1 LNIFGRPGAHEEV
14 WSLGE
19 QSILP
24 DSPHMGD
31 QEHYRSHEY
40 LPEEEQPPG
49 MIQKSDTINS
59 TTIFINPNDVH
70 SPQQQEDVPGGSGQ
84 QHQQELEQGGQQGVK
99 RRYSECEG
107 EGSGGVKVVVVR
119 AGQQEEQQHMYQPDQ
134 QLIFPED
141 MEEIPLGGS
150 AEQHHASLAK
160 QDTLRIPFEAVMN
173 EGQQPKMELGDS
185 RDSWTTS
192 SVMVPVASAAQP
204 SPTGKDPSTA
214 DYPGPYQFD
223 IRFSHLSRQGKN
235 KHWDYSTTLRKLYID
250 MNKLVQAEFRVG
262 PSPPDGLWIRALP
275 IYAEAGHIR
284 EPVRRCPNHASVSDP
299 TNQPPEHGNP
309 THLIRMDGS
318 DTLYCDDKE
327 SGRLSVI
334 FPVRAPHQ
342 GSEFTHKLMKFMCLG
357 SDVGGINRR
366 PLKVIFTLEAVDP
379 AGNPG
384 IGHVLGRKVVEVRI
398 CSCPKRDRQQEEQ
411 RAQAQED
418 QARTIGQRF
427 ATTTVVLQPPSVP
440 PPGKKRLEKD
450 KVIMVPVH
458 VDDFKK
464 LNEFA
469 EAAWVCRDLE
479 NSTAI
484 KEKRRQ
490 LLEAHNRDLIRS
502 LDKKKPS

>member
-1 LNIFGRPGAHEEV
+1 
-14 WSLGE
+14 
-19 QSILP
+19 
-24 DSPHMGD
+24 
-31 QEHYRSHEY
+31 
-40 LPEEEQPPG
+40 

-70 SPQQQEDVPGGSGQ
+70 SPQQQQEEMPGGSGR
-84 QHQQELEQGGQQGVK
+84 QGQTSEQGVK
-99 RRYSECEG
+99 RRYSECG
-107 EGSGGVKVVVVR
+107 EGDGSAGGVKVVVVR
-119 AGQQEEQQHMYQPDQ
+119 PGQQEDQQHVYHHQQHHQPDQ
-134 QLIFPED
+134 QLMFPDD

-150 AEQHHASLAK
+150 AEQHHVSLAK
-160 QDTLRIPFEAVMN
+160 QDTLRIPFEAVLN
-173 EGQQPKMELGDS
+173 EGQQPKMEMGDS
-185 RDSWTTS
+185 RDSWTS
-192 SVMVPVASAAQP
+192 SSIMVPVASAAAQP

-214 DYPGPYQFD
+214 DYPGAYQFD
-223 IRFSHLSRQGKN
+223 IRFSQMSRQGKN
-235 KHWDYSTTLRKLYID
+235 KHWDYSTALRKLYID

-262 PSPPDGLWIRALP
+262 PTPPEGLWIRALP

-284 EPVRRCPNHASVSDP
+284 EPVRRCPNHASASDP

-379 AGNPG
+379 SGNPG

-418 QARTIGQRF
+418 QARTIAQRF
-427 ATTTVVLQPPSVP
+427 ASTTVVLKPPSVP
-440 PPGKKRLEKD
+440 PPGKKKLEKE

-479 NSTAI
+479 NSSAI
-484 KEKRRQ
+484 KVKHPKLHSFFLENSFQERRRQ

>member
-1 LNIFGRPGAHEEV
+1 MPQCPQCLKLSNYK
-14 WSLGE
+14 L
-19 QSILP
+19 
-24 DSPHMGD
+24 SPFLKLFQNPLFQD
-31 QEHYRSHEY
+31 HYRSHEY

-59 TTIFINPNDVH
+59 STVFINPNDVH
-70 SPQQQEDVPGGSGQ
+70 SQQQEDMPGGSGQ
-84 QHQQELEQGGQQGVK
+84 QHQHEQGVK
-99 RRYSECEG
+99 RRYSEHDG
-107 EGSGGVKVVVVR
+107 ESSSGVKVVVVR

-134 QLIFPED
+134 QLIFPDD

-150 AEQHHASLAK
+150 ADQQHASLAK

-173 EGQQPKMELGDS
+173 EGQQQQQPKMEMGDS
-185 RDSWTTS
+185 RDSWTS
-192 SVMVPVASAAQP
+192 NSIMVPVASAAQP

-214 DYPGPYQFD
+214 DYPGSFEFD

-235 KHWDYSTTLRKLYID
+235 KHWDYSTNLRKLYID
-250 MNKLVQAEFRVG
+250 MNKLVQGEFRVG

-284 EPVRRCPNHASVSDP
+284 EPVRRCPNHASAGDP

-366 PLKVIFTLEAVDP
+366 PLKVIFTLEAVDA
-379 AGNPG
+379 AGQ
-384 IGHVLGRKVVEVRI
+384 IGVVLGRKVVEVRI

-411 RAQAQED
+411 RAQAQEE
-418 QARTIGQRF
+418 QAKTIAQRF
-427 ATTTVVLQPPSVP
+427 ATSTVVLQSPRVP
-440 PPGKKRLEKD
+440 PPGKKKLEKD

-469 EAAWVCRDLE
+469 ESAWVCRDLE
-479 NSTAI
+479 NSSAI
-484 KEKRRQ
+484 KVIIAKVG
-490 LLEAHNRDLIRS
+490 
-502 LDKKKPS
+502 KKYI